1 MLPDRVNLKTFLL
14 SVLLIFHAVVQVNM
28 PHGLV
33 LPALVGD
40 LVELAPKEFL
50 DATEVLNL

>member
-1 MLPDRVNLKTFLL
+1 
-14 SVLLIFHAVVQVNM
+14 M